1 MTYTVHNAAG
11 TTLATSTCPIDAN
24 QCARRLS
31 PRHGWLTTR
40 RGDGVVLAVTGAG
53 KKDAGPMLRAARM
66 LNNTIVGKPE
76 RRRKR
81 TCEHGAKGY
90 HEWRPHGES
99 LDMLARCE
107 ACGILGRRIG
117 LGNWS
122 SVKEL
127 RCLCGKHAAQHIPE
141 VGERKTGR
149 VWWCSGCAEGVA

>member
-40 RGDGVVLAVTGAG
+40 RNDGVVLAVTGRGDGRAL
-53 KKDAGPMLRAARM
+53 LRACRL
-66 LNNTIVGKPE
+66 LNNTIVGKPPP
-76 RRRKR
+76 RARS
-81 TCEHGAKGY
+81 CLDSAKGW
-90 HEWRPHGES
+90 HEWKVHGES

-149 VWWCSGCAEGVA
+149 VWWCAGCAEGVA

>member
-149 VWWCSGCAEGVA
+149 VWWCAGCAEGVA